1 MSKKIIRRNSLF
13 KLCRLISTGAQ
24 VPPAP
29 EHQLERKNRVL
40 NSPTNR
46 RDVLTTDYTD

>member
-29 EHQLERKNRVL
+29 EHQLERKYRL
-40 NSPTNR
+40 RLSTNWSAR
-46 RDVLTTDYTD
+46 TAF